1 MKKIYALVLAAALL
15 LLGTQAKAQF
25 HIGVGYLN
33 STEIT
38 RFNDGTNPFRETMHG
53 FYLGG
58 TFNFKVAGDFGIA
71 PGFYIDALFQEEVYN
86 ELPAYYQKR
95 FAGFSF
101 KNGIYAMYAA
111 LWNAAKV
118 ALAENL
124 PKETFEG
131 TVIPNGQF
139 KYKTDY
145 DLGDVVRIENKYG
158 ISADARII
166 EVIESIDE
174 NGENLSLSFE
184 NKNIKMA

>member
-1 MKKIYALVLAAALL
+1 MTTV
-15 LLGTQAKAQF
+15 
-25 HIGVGYLN
+25 
-33 STEIT
+33 
-38 RFNDGTNPFRETMHG
+38 
-53 FYLGG
+53 
-58 TFNFKVAGDFGIA
+58 
-71 PGFYIDALFQEEVYN
+71 
-86 ELPAYYQKR
+86 
-95 FAGFSF
+95 
-101 KNGIYAMYAA
+101 AMYAA